1 MDKKEFLILL
11 RKYQEKKASKEEVDF
26 LIAYYQLFELQED
39 ILVRMVEQDKET
51 LGGEIRAKVDEMIRE
66 QEDAR
71 DTRRRPLWYQSPFVA
86 LLAATLLCV
95 ALFAYWRYVPEKEE
109 EVQIMRV
116 NTESIHPGKDDAV
129 LTLADGT
136 QLILNN
142 EADGIISHQAGVTVE
157 KTGDGELVYH
167 MKAQGEVVEN
177 TIQTPRGGQYRLVL
191 SDGTKVWLNAASSI
205 RFPTAFVANERR
217 VDISGEVYFEVK
229 SDNKRPFKVF
239 SDNQMIEVLGTHFN
253 VNTYKEETSNK
264 TTLLEGSIKIT
275 KLDKDRRPMV
285 HISKVLQSGQQAL
298 ISPVN
303 NHIVVESSQ
312 NEDAVAWKNGYFK
325 FNRDDLQTI
334 MRQVARWYDVEVE
347 YQGELSRDQFV
358 GEIKRGE
365 NIEEVLRIL
374 KLNRINVTI
383 IGRKVIIYN

>member
-1 MDKKEFLILL
+1 MDKKDFLILL
-11 RKYQEKKASKEEVDF
+11 RKYQKGKASKEEVDF
-26 LIAYYQLFELQED
+26 LIAYYQLFELQDDVLAE
-39 ILVRMVEQDKET
+39 MKEQEKIV
-51 LGGEIRAKVDEMIRE
+51 LGMEIKRKVDEMLRAE
-66 QEDAR
+66 EEAL
-71 DTRRRPLWYQSPFVA
+71 DTKPTSLWFRSPLVG
-86 LLAATLLCV
+86 LVAATLLCV
-95 ALFAYWRYVPEKEE
+95 AVFAYWRYTPEGKGQ
-109 EVQIMRV
+109 VQVSEQDTAIIR
-116 NTESIHPGKDDAV
+116 PGKDDAV

-142 EADGIISHQAGVTVE
+142 EADGVISQQSGVTIE
-157 KTGDGELVYH
+157 KTADGELVYH
-167 MKAQGEVVEN
+167 MKTQGEVLEN

-229 SDNKRPFKVF
+229 REHGRPFKVF
-239 SDNQMIEVLGTHFN
+239 SENQMIEVLGTHFN
-253 VNTYKEETSNK
+253 VNTYREETSNK

-275 KLDKDRRPMV
+275 KLDKDRNPIP
-285 HISKVLQSGQQAL
+285 HISKLLQPGQQAL

-303 NHIVVESSQ
+303 NHIVIESAQ
-312 NEDAVAWKNGYFK
+312 NEDAVAWKDGYFK

-383 IGRKVIIYN
+383 VGRKVIIYN